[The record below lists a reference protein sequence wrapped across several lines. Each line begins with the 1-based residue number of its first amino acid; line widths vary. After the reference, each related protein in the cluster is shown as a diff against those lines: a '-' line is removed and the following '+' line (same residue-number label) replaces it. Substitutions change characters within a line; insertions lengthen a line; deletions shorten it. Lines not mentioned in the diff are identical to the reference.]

1 MHCFYG
7 GFCSVGFQNH
17 FSCIAFLVLQGLFK
31 GIAISAVLALFVAGL
46 CGVVGGCSV
55 YEWVL
60 RWCKKA
66 HQNCLFVVVVA
77 EFLRLF

>member
-1 MHCFYG
+1 MRVVRFFWSCARLAIAMRCFYG
-7 GFCSVGFQNH
+7 RFCSVGFLND
-17 FSCIAFLVLQGLFK
+17 FSCIAFLVLQGRFK

-46 CGVVGGCSV
+46 CGVVSGYSV

-66 HQNCLFVVVVA
+66 
-77 EFLRLF
+77 R